1 MIFILLWILATL
13 DSAFTGYREAAGRS
27 ALINKSG
34 YYRRAIF
41 KGALLG
47 QAAVAIA
54 GLIGLI
60 AIVNSSRPQSLITDI
75 ESAGERMLYVYVP
88 YAVIILIAFLV
99 RIIPSVDLR
108 SITSTVIFGP
118 FTLLRAWVAVAGV
131 AWAMLTSS
139 QVITSFLC
147 VLVLC
152 LMLILGRVLRWTMFR
167 NANC

>member
-1 MIFILLWILATL
+1 MIFILLWVLATL

-27 ALINKSG
+27 ALINKRS
-34 YYRRAIF
+34 YYRRAMI

-47 QAAVAIA
+47 QTAVVST
-54 GLIGLI
+54 GLIGLM
-60 AIVNSSRPQSLITDI
+60 AVATSSRPQSMITDF

-118 FTLLRAWVAVAGV
+118 FTLLRPLVAFAGV
-131 AWAMLTSS
+131 AWAILASS
-139 QVITSFLC
+139 KAATRILC

-152 LMLILGRVLRWTMFR
+152 LMLSLGQVLRWT
-167 NANC
+167 NSK